1 MRCGYP
7 ERMRAIAKESMWGN
21 ARNLVGDSTPL
32 RRRARRRPKPQR
44 RSPPRSHGLC
54 ACRTDLSSALSK
66 HLLAEKAQQFN
77 TYTTRGD
84 TPTRT
89 RTPRHAT
96 PRHATPRH
104 ATPRHATPRLQWAF
118 VVRAA
123 CLPRAPITL
132 APFSAMA
139 APLFGARGNSASP
152 PSIRVRGTRRF
163 PLVGGEPCWF
173 AVMAQS

>member
-1 MRCGYP
+1 MRCEYP
-7 ERMRAIAKESMWGN
+7 ERMRATAKESMWGN

-54 ACRTDLSSALSK
+54 ACCTDLSSALSK

-104 ATPRHATPRLQWAF
+104 ATPRHAFSGHLWYGQHAFRGHPSHLRPSQRWQRHCLGRGETPH
-118 VVRAA
+118 
-123 CLPRAPITL
+123 PR
-132 APFSAMA
+132 
-139 APLFGARGNSASP
+139 P
-152 PSIRVRGTRRF
+152 PSGYAVHAGFRWSEASRVGS
-163 PLVGGEPCWF
+163 
-173 AVMAQS
+173 Q